1 MLKNLSKV
9 FGVGLI
15 GLGITP
21 LFSGVAL
28 ANEDN
33 LESIQAFQQQSA
45 AIAKKRQNLQL
56 KTFQDQ
62 GFSGDMGKITNVSDM
77 NSSSMNQVTSV
88 NELRDVQPTEWA

>member
-1 MLKNLSKV
+1 MFVVLKNLSKV

-45 AIAKKRQNLQL
+45 AIAKNV
-56 KTFQDQ
+56 
-62 GFSGDMGKITNVSDM
+62 KICNSKPFNIRVSVAIWEK
-77 NSSSMNQVTSV
+77 SSMSQT
-88 NELRDVQPTEWA
+88 

>member
-15 GLGITP
+15 GLGITT

-33 LESIQAFQQQSA
+33 LESIQAFQQQST
-45 AIAKKRQNLQL
+45 AIAQKPQNLQL
-56 KTFQDQ
+56 KTFQHQ
-62 GFSGDMGKITNVSDM
+62 GFSSDMGKITNVSDM
-77 NSSSMNQVTSV
+77 NSRSMNQVTSV
-88 NELRDVQPTEWA
+88 NELRDVQPT